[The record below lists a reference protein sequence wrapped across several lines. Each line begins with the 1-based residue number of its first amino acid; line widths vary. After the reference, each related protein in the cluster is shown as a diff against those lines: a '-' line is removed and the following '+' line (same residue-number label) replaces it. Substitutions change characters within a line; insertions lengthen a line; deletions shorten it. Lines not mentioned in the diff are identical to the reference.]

1 MVGET
6 GSFQNK
12 PLNLYE
18 EALRN
23 VKKGFFGL
31 LVLVFLSLAGVGM
44 AGQVMVSG
52 GLEISG
58 TPGTDGIVF
67 PDGTAQTSAASG
79 TVTSVETGAGLTG
92 GPVTGS
98 GTISIA
104 PGGVTNS
111 MLQNSGTSVWAGTG
125 LSGGGWAALGQSVT
139 LNLGNTA
146 VIPGSYKLGN
156 FTVDQQGRIT
166 AASSGAPIDV
176 GSEVTG
182 TLPVANGGTGA
193 STAAGALANMGGLSS
208 SGTYADPSW
217 ITSLSGS
224 KITGDISVDNIALP
238 VTTTTAGIIRSGT
251 DTLIHTY
258 GTMNFFAGTAAGNL
272 TMTGSDNTGTGY
284 HSLNADTSGYSN
296 TAIGVGSLAFNTTGS
311 SNTAGGEQSLVRN
324 TTGSNNTAFG
334 AEALI
339 MQDFGNNGNEWN
351 SDNTAIGFQALY
363 YNRPDATSDGI
374 QNTAVGSQS
383 LYSNITANY
392 NTAVGYKG
400 LYSNTTGLSNTA
412 IGTNS
417 LKNNDAGNY
426 NTAVGVNSLLSNT
439 GGHDNTALGAGS
451 GAAYTSCSQDTFIGD
466 NADAQYEYLTNATAL
481 GYGAKV
487 DASNHV
493 RIGNGSVTQ
502 IGGAVAW
509 SNLSDRRAK
518 KDIRDITRGL
528 DFIKSLRPVQFRL
541 KQGNGRLDFG
551 FIAQDIEALLGDN
564 YNIIGMGGDA
574 ARTLSLRYTD
584 FIAPMVKAM
593 QQQQAIIEAQQKSIK
608 KQNRRIEELEQLVA
622 GMDSRLAA
630 LEAPSRMPRGK

>member
-1 MVGET
+1 M
-6 GSFQNK
+6 
-12 PLNLYE
+12 
-18 EALRN
+18 
-23 VKKGFFGL
+23 KKGFLGL
-31 LVLVFLSLAGVGM
+31 LALVFLSVAGVSA

-58 TPGTDGIVF
+58 TPGTDGITF
-67 PDGTAQTSAASG
+67 PDNTTQTTAASG
-79 TVTSVETGAGLTG
+79 TVTSVGTGAGLTG

-98 GTISIA
+98 GMISIA
-104 PGGVTNS
+104 TGGVTNT

-166 AASSGAPIDV
+166 AASSGAPLDL

-193 STAAGALANMGGLSS
+193 GTAAGALANLGGVSTS
-208 SGTYADPSW
+208 DSYIDPTW

-224 KITGDISVDNIALP
+224 KITGDISVDNLTLP
-238 VTTTTAGIIRSGT
+238 VTTATAGIIKSGT

-324 TTGSNNTAFG
+324 TTGSNNTAIG

-339 MQDFGNNGNEWN
+339 MQAFDNNGNEWN

-363 YNRPDATSDGI
+363 YNRPDSTSDGI

-383 LYSNITANY
+383 LYA
-392 NTAVGYKG
+392 
-400 LYSNTTGLSNTA
+400 NTTGHHNTA
-412 IGTNS
+412 IGYQS
-417 LKNNDAGNY
+417 LYLNTTGHHNAAIGEYSLGNN
-426 NTAVGVNSLLSNT
+426 T
-439 GGHDNTALGAGS
+439 S
-451 GAAYTSCSQDTFIGD
+451 GAFNTSLGVDSGTSNATGSYNTFIGD
-466 NADAQYEYLTNATAL
+466 LADAVTDGLTNATAI
-481 GYGAKV
+481 GHGAEV
-487 DASNHV
+487 DASDHV
-493 RIGNGSVTQ
+493 LIGNIYVSQ
-502 IGGAVAW
+502 IGGAVPW

-528 DFIKSLRPVQFRL
+528 DFIESLRPVQFRM
-541 KQGNGRLDFG
+541 KHGNGRTDFG

-564 YNIIGMGGDA
+564 YNILGIGGDA

-584 FIAPMVKAM
+584 FIPPMVKAM
-593 QQQQAIIEAQQKSIK
+593 QQQQTIIEAQQEAIR
-608 KQNRRIEELEQLVA
+608 KQNSRIAELEQLIA
-622 GMDSRLAA
+622 GMDKR
-630 LEAPSRMPRGK
+630 LEAIEAPAKAAPQGK